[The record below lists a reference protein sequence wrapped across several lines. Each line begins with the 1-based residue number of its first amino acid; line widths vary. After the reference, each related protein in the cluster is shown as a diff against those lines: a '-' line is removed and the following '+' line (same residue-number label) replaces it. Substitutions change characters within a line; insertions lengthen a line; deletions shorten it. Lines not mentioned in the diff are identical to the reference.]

1 MSQLQKPS
9 IYAWILLIILTFI
22 WGFSYYFIKHSL
34 VAFNPSQVA
43 SLRMVFSALA
53 LSPFLFK
60 ALKMIDR
67 ANYPMIFYVG
77 FIGAFLPAFL
87 YPFAQQKI
95 SSSLAGIINAFTPI
109 CTFGIGVLF
118 FKVKNERSK
127 LIGTLIALIGAFSL
141 ILLKPNAEI
150 RAEGL
155 YLLVAFAAPVLYG
168 INGNTI
174 KSKLGKIPGIQ
185 MTTLMYFFMTL
196 YCLPLSYWNGA
207 LQQIPS
213 AISTGSAFYH
223 LIALSVLGSAV
234 AMALFNVL
242 IQKVHVMFAAS
253 VTYLMPLV
261 SLFVGFADGET
272 LGINDIIGLLF
283 ILSGV
288 LIMNGIIRFR
298 FDESTN

>member
-1 MSQLQKPS
+1 MAQVQKPGLF
-9 IYAWILLIILTFI
+9 AWGLLIILTII

-34 VAFNPSQVA
+34 VSFNPSQVA
-43 SLRMVFSALA
+43 SLRMVFSAIA
-53 LSPFLFK
+53 LSPFLLK
-60 ALKMIDR
+60 ALKSVERI
-67 ANYPMIFYVG
+67 NFPMIFFVG

-118 FKVKNERSK
+118 FGVKNERSK
-127 LIGTLIALIGAFSL
+127 LIGTIIALIGAFSL

-155 YLLVAFAAPVLYG
+155 YLLVAFASPILYG
-168 INGNTI
+168 LNGNTI
-174 KSKLGKIPGIQ
+174 KSKLGSISGIQ
-185 MTTLMYFFMTL
+185 MTTLMYFFMSL
-196 YCLPLSYWNGA
+196 YCIPLSFWNGA
-207 LQQIPS
+207 FQQIPL
-213 AISTGSAFYH
+213 AISSGNAFYH

-261 SLFVGFADGET
+261 SLFVGFFDGEK
-272 LGINDIIGLLF
+272 LGINDIVGLIC
-283 ILSGV
+283 ILTGVVIINGLIKIQSGKT
-288 LIMNGIIRFR
+288 
-298 FDESTN
+298 S

>member
-1 MSQLQKPS
+1 MSQVQKPGL
-9 IYAWILLIILTFI
+9 YAWSLLIILTII

-34 VAFNPSQVA
+34 IAFNPSQVA

-60 ALKMIDR
+60 ALKSVARI
-67 ANYPMIFYVG
+67 NYPMIVFVG

-118 FKVKNERSK
+118 FGVKNERSK
-127 LIGTLIALIGAFSL
+127 LIGTIIALIGAFSL

-155 YLLVAFAAPVLYG
+155 YLLVAFASPLLYG
-168 INGNTI
+168 LNGNTI
-174 KSKLGKIPGIQ
+174 KSKLSSISGIQ
-185 MTTLMYFFMTL
+185 MTTLMYFFMSL
-196 YCLPLSYWNGA
+196 YCIPLSFWNGA
-207 LQQIPS
+207 FQQIPL
-213 AISTGSAFYH
+213 AINSGNAFYH
-223 LIALSVLGSAV
+223 LLALSVLGSAV
-234 AMALFNVL
+234 AMALFNIL

-261 SLFVGFADGET
+261 SLFVGFFDGEK
-272 LGINDIIGLLF
+272 LGVNDIVGLIC
-283 ILSGV
+283 ILTGV
-288 LIMNGIIRFR
+288 VIINGLVKIQAKI
-298 FDESTN
+298 

>member
-1 MSQLQKPS
+1 MSQLQKPGL
-9 IYAWILLIILTFI
+9 YAWSLLIVLTII

-34 VAFNPSQVA
+34 VAFNPAQVA
-43 SLRMVFSALA
+43 SLRMVFSAVA
-53 LSPFLFK
+53 LSPFLLKAFK
-60 ALKMIDR
+60 TVDR
-67 ANYPMIFYVG
+67 ASFPMIFFVG

-118 FKVKNERSK
+118 FNVKNERSK
-127 LIGTLIALIGAFSL
+127 LIGTIIALFGAFSL

-150 RAEGL
+150 RAEGF
-155 YLLVAFAAPVLYG
+155 YLLVAFAAPLLYG
-168 INGNTI
+168 LNGNTI
-174 KSKLGKIPGIQ
+174 KSKLGAINGIQ
-185 MTTLMYFFMTL
+185 MTALMYFFMTL
-196 YCLPLSYWNGA
+196 YCLPLSFWNGA
-207 LQQIPS
+207 FQQIPV
-213 AISTGSAFYH
+213 AINTGNAFYH

-261 SLFVGFADGET
+261 SLFVGFVDGEK
-272 LGINDIIGLLF
+272 LGLNDIVGLVF
-283 ILSGV
+283 ILTGV
-288 LIMNGIIRFR
+288 LIINGLIRIR
-298 FDESTN
+298 TGEQLV